1 MIVSSLDSLMVR
13 RFGLRPWNTVVQD
26 MHKFTNQRNQKTLDE
41 VWLVE
46 HPPVFTQGQSG
57 KIKNILILNEI
68 PVMQSDRGGQITY
81 HGPGQQIM
89 YVMIDLKRRSIT
101 PRQLIN
107 FIEKTI
113 IDTLTSFSVVSHTQL
128 GAPGVYVDN
137 KKIGSLGLRIRKG
150 CSYHGLSLNVNM
162 DLTPFLHINPCGY
175 AGLEMTQLQEKKN
188 NVTLTEVQPILIYNF
203 ARQLSISQIHWIK
216 ENENFLYKE
225 KS

>member
-13 RFGLRPWNTVVQD
+13 KLGLRPWNTVVQA
-26 MHKFTNQRNQKTLDE
+26 MCQFTNQRSQKTLDE

-57 KIKNILILNEI
+57 KIKNIFILNQI
-68 PVMQSDRGGQITY
+68 PVMQSDRGGQLTY

-101 PRQLIN
+101 TRQLIDC
-107 FIEKTI
+107 IEKTI
-113 IDTLTSFSVVSHTQL
+113 IDTLTFFSVVSHTQSR
-128 GAPGVYVDN
+128 APGVYVDD

-175 AGLEMTQLQEKKN
+175 VGLKMTQLQEHKN
-188 NVTLTEVQPILIYNF
+188 SVTLTDVQPILIYNF
-203 ARQLSISQIHWIK
+203 ARQLSISQIHWIE
-216 ENENFLYKE
+216 ENEICSYE
-225 KS
+225 KTS